1 MPLSN
6 NAFSFVFTR
15 QSTDAVP
22 ILTEVIPTARVDS
35 SRVSTAPQILTPVQ
49 NSLKSRLTFEQVPD
63 KVSLGQKLLIAPDS
77 SVSLNAV
84 RDLVWEG
91 VWGDGTT
98 RTAFFPSE
106 TEQLSTSTWDR
117 RVGLGSVFLDPSS
130 AGRVTILTWDASG
143 FCHARERIWAELQ
156 LFIQLLVE
164 HKQANVSGL
173 RKVADEIA
181 GKFHLTP
188 DAVQATWNSHLLRT
202 AAFNPAMLSAHQ
214 RAVSNAIPSLQLLN

>member
-91 VWGDGTT
+91 VWG
-98 RTAFFPSE
+98 
-106 TEQLSTSTWDR
+106 
-117 RVGLGSVFLDPSS
+117 
-130 AGRVTILTWDASG
+130 GRYDADS
-143 FCHARERIWAELQ
+143 
-156 LFIQLLVE
+156 LLP
-164 HKQANVSGL
+164 L
-173 RKVADEIA
+173 RD
-181 GKFHLTP
+181 
-188 DAVQATWNSHLLRT
+188 
-202 AAFNPAMLSAHQ
+202 
-214 RAVSNAIPSLQLLN
+214 